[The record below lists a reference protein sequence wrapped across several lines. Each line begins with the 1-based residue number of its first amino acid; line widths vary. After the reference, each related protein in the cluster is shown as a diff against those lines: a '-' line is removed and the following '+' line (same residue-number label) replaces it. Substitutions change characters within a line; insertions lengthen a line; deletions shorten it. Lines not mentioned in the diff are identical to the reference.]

1 MAGRSQHSEDDK
13 ARVFVCLRANNGNV
27 KRTARDTGIHPATV
41 RRWKMAWE
49 ENEDSVPDVSLVAL
63 EATNF
68 VAEAERVRDKALSE
82 LERKIPS
89 ATPSA
94 LVAMVGMLTD
104 KVALVRGLATTR
116 VEHKHVLPA
125 PEDLQEL
132 VQGFVRGAIESAD
145 VRRKELNEGDVI
157 DVELIAVETVEQA

>member
-1 MAGRSQHSEDDK
+1 MAGKSQHSEDDK
-13 ARVFVCLRANNGNV
+13 ARVFVCLRANQGNV
-27 KRTARDTGIHPATV
+27 KRTARDTGINPATV
-41 RRWKMAWE
+41 RRWKIAWE
-49 ENEDSVPDVSLVAL
+49 ANEDSVPDVSLVAV

-116 VEHKHVLPA
+116 VEHTHTLPA
-125 PEDLQEL
+125 PEELQEL
-132 VQGFVRGAIESAD
+132 VQGFVRGAITAAQE
-145 VRRKELNEGDVI
+145 RREELDGNVIEGEIVAIEPPDKS
-157 DVELIAVETVEQA
+157 

>member
-1 MAGRSQHSEDDK
+1 MAGKSQHSDEDR

-27 KRTARDTGIHPATV
+27 KRTARDTGMHPATV
-41 RRWKMAWE
+41 RRWKLAWD
-49 ENEDSVPDVSLVAL
+49 EDESTHPDVSSIAA
-63 EATNF
+63 EAADF
-68 VAEAERVRDKALSE
+68 LGEAERVRDKALRE

-116 VEHKHVLPA
+116 VEHTHVLPA

-132 VQGFVRGAIESAD
+132 VQGFVRGAIEAGSA
-145 VRRKELNEGDVI
+145 RRKEIESGEIIEGEVVSESVDKS
-157 DVELIAVETVEQA
+157 